1 MAELPEL
8 SLPEWLVLC
17 LVCEG
22 LEYGWPIVRELSAE
36 GDLGQVWTVTR
47 AKVYRAIDLVTEK
60 GYLEVAGHEAGGGPE
75 RVLLAPTKATRR
87 VVDRWLAEPV
97 AHIRDLRSELLL
109 KLLLRERRGLDVQ
122 ELAVVQRAAI
132 NPQLERWAKTRPTS
146 VVEAWRKE
154 SAASARRFLDGLAR

>member
-22 LEYGWPIVRELSAE
+22 LEYGWPIVRELSAD

-47 AKVYRAIDLVTEK
+47 GKVYRAIELVTEK
-60 GYLEVAGHEAGGGPE
+60 GYVVVTGHEVGAGPQ
-75 RVLLAPTKATRR
+75 RAILAPSPRARR
-87 VVDRWLAEPV
+87 LVDRWLAEPV
-97 AHIRDLRSELLL
+97 AHIRDIRSELLL
-109 KLLLRERRGLDVQ
+109 KLLLRERRGLDIRA
-122 ELAVVQRAAI
+122 LAVAQRQAIAA
-132 NPQLERWAKTRPTS
+132 QLDRWATTKPTS

-154 SAASARRFLDGLAR
+154 SASSARRFLDELAR